1 MLRNI
6 VDIYQ
11 IKSSATQGFQVKE
24 VGSLPSEKV
33 VDVFFSGVG
42 NILCTI
48 DNEAQNRCTLN
59 FYLITKISNEG
70 QTEAVTRIDAKKH
83 LQQDVRAQ

>member
-1 MLRNI
+1 
-6 VDIYQ
+6 
-11 IKSSATQGFQVKE
+11 VKE
-24 VGSLPSEKV
+24 VGALPSEKV

-59 FYLITKISNEG
+59 FYLISKISNEG
-70 QTEAVTRIDAKKH
+70 QTETV
-83 LQQDVRAQ
+83 